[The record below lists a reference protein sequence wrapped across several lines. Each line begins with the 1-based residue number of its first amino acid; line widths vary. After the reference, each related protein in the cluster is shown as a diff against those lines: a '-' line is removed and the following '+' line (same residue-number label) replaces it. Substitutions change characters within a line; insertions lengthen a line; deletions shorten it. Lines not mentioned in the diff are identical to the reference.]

1 MIEEM
6 AKEFCPHYADGKCY
20 YETNEVSTC
29 DCECEF
35 CWAVSVL
42 LKAGYR
48 KIPEGAFVLTGTE
61 KEEHFVDLLTEFDEM
76 GFHPETTVP
85 YPMLYADEWKRRMLY
100 AIGQLRKETAEKFA
114 EMAKARATARE
125 VCFYQGRKY
134 VVYHI
139 VDESFDEICKNIT
152 EGKV

>member
-1 MIEEM
+1 VGINAGKGVFMNKQKQIEEM

-48 KIPEGAFVLTGTE
+48 KGNIAEIMRDQIDREISRL
-61 KEEHFVDLLTEFDEM
+61 
-76 GFHPETTVP
+76 
-85 YPMLYADEWKRRMLY
+85 
-100 AIGQLRKETAEKFA
+100 QAEKVDNCDNVNKLLYIDGQIKGLQ
-114 EMAKARATARE
+114 MAK
-125 VCFYQGRKY
+125 GLL
-134 VVYHI
+134 
-139 VDESFDEICKNIT
+139 
-152 EGKV
+152 